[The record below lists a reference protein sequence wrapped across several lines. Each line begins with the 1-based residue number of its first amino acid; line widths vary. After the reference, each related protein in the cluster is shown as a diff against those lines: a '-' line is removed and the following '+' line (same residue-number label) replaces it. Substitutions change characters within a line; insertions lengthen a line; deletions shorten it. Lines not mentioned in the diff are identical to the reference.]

1 MMGNKYQGL
10 GYARQEPK
18 IKPTIAQAASIVKK
32 VIKVLKPKVSVLT
45 PPKGTVG
52 RYGYTSNIYFYNTR
66 DKFVP
71 TCHHCGRIWHIKPHC
86 IDIENPSVPNS
97 NYKGKL
103 IKIWTKKSRLRCIIV
118 LSVLNA
124 SKTDLWH
131 I

>member
-1 MMGNKYQGL
+1 MRNKYQGF
-10 GYARQEPK
+10 GYAQQKPK
-18 IKPTIAQAASIVKK
+18 VKPPIAQAISIIDK
-32 VIKVLKPKVSVLT
+32 VTKVLKPNVNVPILSKET
-45 PPKGTVG
+45 AG

-97 NYKGKL
+97 NNKGKL

-124 SKTDLWH
+124 SKIDLWH